1 VSEANDLNLQ
11 LETVASRTLI
21 SQATQTVPQAEPK
34 WWATNVRTFAH
45 TANTFGVWL
54 VRQRWAERADANRS
68 GCSNHLS
75 AEADEGEAVFDDET
89 RSSHDCDGACSAM
102 Y

>member
-1 VSEANDLNLQ
+1 VSEANDLNLL
-11 LETVASRTLI
+11 LEVVASRTLI
-21 SQATQTVPQAEPK
+21 LQATQTVPQAEPE

-45 TANTFGVWL
+45 TANTFDVWP
-54 VRQRWAERADANRS
+54 VRQRWAERAYAKRS

-75 AEADEGEAVFDDET
+75 AKTDKNAAVFDDET
-89 RSSHDCDGACSAM
+89 RSLLHCDGADSAL